1 MSTNAE
7 IPPLT
12 REQILE
18 ISRKRLA
25 DSKALAMR
33 RKYFK
38 FVALACVLL
47 SVVAVFNSTSND
59 AATYFQHSYAYTT
72 QNAACGCTWAWN
84 TAGKLYNTTYTGV
97 SVWIYNT
104 TPTNAT
110 DAPVA
115 PPPAPPKEAPPAPR
129 DPKNAP
135 KHSTNSSTTN
145 GHNTTEDAA
154 KDNTMRGENKTEDA
168 TNNTTRGENKT
179 EDATNNTTRGENKT
193 EDAANNT
200 TRGENK
206 TEDAANNSTTGSEEA
221 TDSPYTVLRVLGEV
235 AVFAV
240 SFAGYGCYLIAT
252 MG

>member
-1 MSTNAE
+1 MPYTAE
-7 IPPLT
+7 
-12 REQILE
+12 E
-18 ISRKRLA
+18 IAHWMNVRAKRLSAEKCQKRQLVFKRSAAISFCILAVYIAWSPAMTAIEEMSVWVAA
-25 DSKALAMR
+25 DVSPSAA
-33 RKYFK
+33 
-38 FVALACVLL
+38 
-47 SVVAVFNSTSND
+47 SSTSL
-59 AATYFQHSYAYTT
+59 
-72 QNAACGCTWAWN
+72 TWAFK
-84 TAGKLYNTTYTGV
+84 TAGTLCNTTYT
-97 SVWIYNT
+97 SVRAWVHNI

-145 GHNTTEDAA
+145 GHN
-154 KDNTMRGENKTEDA
+154 KTEDTA
-168 TNNTTRGENKT
+168 KDNTTRGENKT
-179 EDATNNTTRGENKT
+179 EDAT
-193 EDAANNT
+193 NNT